1 MSTNKKILV
10 GMSGGV
16 DSAVVA
22 AILAKQGNEVIAYTL
37 KLLESFSVDE
47 DGEEDNSKGCC
58 SFEDIKDA
66 TRVCDKIGG
75 INHVVQNW
83 KSQFYQTVIKPY
95 IDGARD
101 GVTTNP
107 CITCNSSIKIP
118 VLMAVAAK
126 LGCSKVA
133 TGHYAR
139 VSSDGKHIMRAANLK
154 KDQSYFLWDLTP
166 DIISRLM
173 FPLGEVSDKED
184 TREMAREFNLHISE
198 KKDSTNLCFLKG
210 GTKEEFLS
218 KNGVVSE
225 PGNFVDT
232 NGTVLGKHQGYTK
245 YVPGQRTGLN
255 SANGARFVLNVV
267 ADTNTVVV
275 GDKSSDGLST
285 VTINNAKWVDGT
297 KPSLDALE
305 GVCRYHS
312 APVGIKSISENS
324 DDNTWTV
331 EFNTPVFGIT
341 KGQHLVFYQNDCVM
355 GGGVFC

>member
-1 MSTNKKILV
+1 MTTKILV

-22 AILAKQGNEVIAYTL
+22 AILAKQGHEVTAYTL
-37 KLLESFSVDE
+37 KLLESFSDDE
-47 DGEEDNSKGCC
+47 DNNSGCC

-75 INHVVQNW
+75 ISHIVQNW
-83 KSQFYQTVIKPY
+83 KSQFFQKVITPY
-95 IDGARD
+95 INGAKE

-139 VSSDGKHIMRAANLK
+139 VSSNGKIKRAINLK

-166 DIISRLM
+166 DIISRLV
-173 FPLGEVSDKED
+173 FPLGEVTDKQD
-184 TREMAREFNLHISE
+184 TRELAREFNLHISE

-210 GTKEEFLS
+210 GTKEEFL
-218 KNGVVSE
+218 KENGVVSE
-225 PGNFVDT
+225 PGNFVSV

-255 SANGARFVLNVV
+255 SSNGARFVLNVV
-267 ADTNTVVV
+267 PETNTIVV
-275 GDKSSDGLST
+275 GDKTTDGVST

-297 KPSLDALE
+297 KPVVDTLE

-312 APVGIKSISENS
+312 APVGIKSIIENS
-324 DDNTWTV
+324 DNTWTV

-341 KGQHLVFYQNDCVM
+341 KGQHLVFYQDDCVM